1 MSGLH
6 ELLAGRD
13 LVEDEEL
20 RGDLAE
26 PERLEGVTFVGCTIT
41 GSVWAHAVVARCR
54 FEDCTFEGVD
64 LSGTRLPD
72 TVLDGCRL
80 VDVRA
85 LGTAWSSLARPTIPP
100 DPSTWTGCR
109 LDLGSFG
116 GADLTGAR
124 FERCS
129 LVEADLDGVV
139 LRGARL
145 DDCDLRGTRVIRADL
160 READLRGSHGYVLDP
175 RDNEVAGLQVD
186 LVGAV
191 GLLTPFGIEVG

>member
-1 MSGLH
+1 MSSLR
-6 ELLAGRD
+6 EMLDGRD
-13 LVEDEEL
+13 LVEDEEVG
-20 RGDLAE
+20 GDLD
-26 PERLEGVTFVGCTIT
+26 PQERLEGVTFVGCTVT
-41 GSVWAHAVVARCR
+41 GSVWAHAVLARCR

-64 LSGTRLPD
+64 LSGARLPD
-72 TVLDGCRL
+72 TVLDECRF

-85 LGTAWSSLARPTIPP
+85 LGTAWGTLARPTIPP

-116 GADLTGAR
+116 GADLSGAR

-145 DDCDLRGTRVIRADL
+145 ADCDLRGARIIRADL
-160 READLRGSHGYVLDP
+160 GEADLRGSHGYVLDP
-175 RDNEVAGLQVD
+175 RDNEVAGLHVD
-186 LVGAV
+186 LAGSA
-191 GLLTPFGIEVG
+191 GLLVPFAVEVD